1 VFRSRLTDSLADVE
15 NEGQAMGKAMGDS
28 PRRRKVRLGSGT
40 FTTGDGEA
48 LRDASIAQRLAVEL
62 ACMGPIGRMPTAP
75 GTWGSLATAVF
86 APFLFLPLS
95 PWARLL
101 VLALLF
107 FAGAIWATTAER
119 VLGRKDPQ
127 PVVVDEVLGQLVCF
141 APFAT
146 ITVWEIVIGFF
157 VFRFMDIVKPY
168 PIRRSETWLPAGYGI
183 MLDDL
188 LAGLY
193 AAAVLTALRYAVF
206 AS

>member
-1 VFRSRLTDSLADVE
+1 
-15 NEGQAMGKAMGDS
+15 MGKAMGDS
-28 PRRRKVRLGSGT
+28 PRRKVRLGSGT

-48 LRDASIAQRLAVEL
+48 LRNATLVERLAVEL

-95 PWARLL
+95 PFSRLL

-107 FAGAIWATTAER
+107 LAGSIWATTAER

-141 APFAT
+141 APFVT
-146 ITVWEIVIGFF
+146 MNLWEIVLGFF
-157 VFRFMDIVKPY
+157 IFRFMDIVKPY

-188 LAGLY
+188 LAGVY
-193 AAAVLTALRYAVF
+193 AAAALAVLHFTVF
-206 AS
+206 TS